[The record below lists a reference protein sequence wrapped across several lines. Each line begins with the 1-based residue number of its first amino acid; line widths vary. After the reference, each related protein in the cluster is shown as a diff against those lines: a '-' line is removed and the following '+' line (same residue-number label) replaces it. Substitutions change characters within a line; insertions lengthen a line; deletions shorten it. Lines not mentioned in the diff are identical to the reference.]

1 MILNLF
7 NRDNGMLLATF
18 MTDDKTHKGEVIFID
33 VEGKLIG
40 IEPKDE
46 FIEDVQV
53 EVVECSEVFNV
64 SSIELQIAFVKVIK
78 EE

>member
-53 EVVECSEVFNV
+53 EVVECSEVV
-64 SSIELQIAFVKVIK
+64 DISSIKLQTAFVKVIK

>member
-33 VEGKLIG
+33 VEGKLVG